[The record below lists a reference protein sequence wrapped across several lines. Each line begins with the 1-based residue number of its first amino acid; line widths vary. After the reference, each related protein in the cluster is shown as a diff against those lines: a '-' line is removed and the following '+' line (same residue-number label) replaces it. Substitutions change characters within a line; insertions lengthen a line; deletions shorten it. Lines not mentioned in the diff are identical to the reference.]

1 MMNAAPRR
9 LPIDMVVRRSF
20 LFAWE
25 SRAVLMTPLLIYAG
39 ITALA
44 DLAAMRVFGVD
55 NQAAIFLIT
64 IAEQIFGMAFA
75 VGIHRFV
82 LLAEA
87 PAGFQFFRWDRH
99 FVQYV
104 VVALLLLVMAAS
116 ALLMAVGALGGDPTA
131 QSPAVSGI
139 GALFSLFVMV
149 FAALILSRFSLA
161 LPATAL
167 GDPVRPRQ
175 IWQMTGGNGWRLLA
189 TAMLVVLPF
198 VMLDSAL
205 NIQIIGAG
213 GIAKIVLVALLRLIV
228 AAQLVVTTIM
238 LSLSYDVLIRGGGP
252 TPR

>member
-25 SRAVLMTPLLIYAG
+25 SRAALMAPLLIYAG
-39 ITALA
+39 ITAIA
-44 DLAAMRVFGVD
+44 DLAAMQVFGVD
-55 NQAAIFLIT
+55 NRAAVFLIT
-64 IAEQIFGMAFA
+64 ILEQIFGMAFA

-82 LLAEA
+82 LLAET
-87 PAGFQFFRWDRH
+87 PAGFRFFRWDRN

-104 VVALLLLVMAAS
+104 VVALLLLIIGAS

-131 QSPAVSGI
+131 QPPAASGV
-139 GALFSLFVMV
+139 GALVSLFIMI

-167 GDPVRPRQ
+167 ADPVRPRQ
-175 IWQMTGGNGWRLLA
+175 IWQMTVGNGWRLVA

-198 VMLDSAL
+198 FMLDAL
-205 NIQIIGAG
+205 YIQILGG
-213 GIAKIVLVALLRLIV
+213 DGIAKIVLIAMLRLTATV
-228 AAQLVVTTIM
+228 QLVVTTIM

-252 TPR
+252 TSR

>member
-39 ITALA
+39 ITAIA
-44 DLAAMRVFGVD
+44 DLAAMQVFGAD
-55 NQAAIFLIT
+55 NRATVFLIT
-64 IAEQIFGMAFA
+64 ILEQIFGMAFA

-87 PAGFQFFRWDRH
+87 PAGFRFFRWDRN
-99 FVQYV
+99 FIQYV
-104 VVALLLLVMAAS
+104 VVALLLLIIGAS

-131 QSPAVSGI
+131 QPAVSGV

-175 IWQMTGGNGWRLLA
+175 IWQMTVGNGWRLVA

-198 VMLDSAL
+198 FVLDAL
-205 NIQIIGAG
+205 YIQILGADG
-213 GIAKIVLVALLRLIV
+213 MAKLVLIAMLRLTATV
-228 AAQLVVTTIM
+228 QLVVTTIM